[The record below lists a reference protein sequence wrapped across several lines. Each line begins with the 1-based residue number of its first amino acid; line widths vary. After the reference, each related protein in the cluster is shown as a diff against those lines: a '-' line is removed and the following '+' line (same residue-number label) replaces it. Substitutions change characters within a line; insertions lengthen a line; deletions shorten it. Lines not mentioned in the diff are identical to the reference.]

1 MTLDLG
7 QPSEKQKEFFLAR
20 ERFVGYG
27 GARGGGKSWAVRVKS
42 TLMALG
48 YAGIKILI
56 LRRTFPE
63 LRENHI
69 LPLRALL
76 TGIATFKESEKRF
89 YFPNGSSIIFGYC
102 ATEGDVLQ
110 YQGQEY
116 DVIFVDEATQFTE
129 FQFSTLTACL
139 RGANRFPKRMY
150 LTCNPGGVG
159 HAWVKRLFVDREFRA
174 DERPEDYR
182 FIKALVD
189 DNKVLME
196 SDPDYVRMLD
206 NLPTEEL
213 RRAWRYGDW
222 SVFMGQ
228 YFTMWDE
235 RVHLVD
241 PFPVPRHWAR
251 YLTLDYGLDML
262 AAYWVAVDE
271 QGLAYVYREAYKSGL
286 IISEAAELLREMGL
300 DGAGVIYAPPDL
312 WNRRQD
318 TGKSAA
324 DIFAECGVPLTKA
337 DNRRVQGWYDMAEH
351 LRVRRLPQQ
360 GNKTGGHEK
369 TGRAGARRHFSGA
382 RAYSPLAEGE
392 EGVTEEVIGE
402 GAERY
407 AALRIFRGCCPNL
420 VRCLPLVQIDE
431 KNPNDVA
438 NEPHELTHSVDA
450 IRYFCAGRPLPAE
463 RPKTEEELW
472 EDSELSEFLD
482 YGR

>member
-1 MTLDLG
+1 MTLNIG
-7 QPSEKQKEFFLAR
+7 NPSEKQKEFFLAR
-20 ERFVGYG
+20 ERFIGYG

-48 YAGIKILI
+48 YAGIKVLI

-69 LPLRALL
+69 LPMRAMLN
-76 TGIATFKESEKRF
+76 GIATFKESEKRF
-89 YFPNGSSIIFGYC
+89 YFKNGSSIIFGYC

-116 DVIFVDEATQFTE
+116 DVIFIDEATQFTE

-159 HAWVKRLFVDREFRA
+159 HAWVKRLFVDRAFRA

-189 DNKVLME
+189 DNRVLME

-235 RVHLVD
+235 RVHLVE

-262 AAYWVAVDE
+262 AAYWIAVSE
-271 QGLAYVYREAYKSGL
+271 EGLAYVYREAYRSGL

-300 DGAGVIYAPPDL
+300 DGVGVIYAPPDL

-337 DNRRVQGWYDMAEH
+337 DNRRVQGWYDMAEW
-351 LRVRRLPQQ
+351 LKVRPSRREQRDKIWSGGGNPAVTPRGTQRVYPAD
-360 GNKTGGHEK
+360 
-369 TGRAGARRHFSGA
+369 AGAYDRVANRR
-382 RAYSPLAEGE
+382 
-392 EGVTEEVIGE
+392 GVTESE
-402 GAERY
+402 ERC

-450 IRYFCAGRPLPAE
+450 IRYFCAGRPLPTE
-463 RPKTEEELW
+463 RAKTEEEEW
-472 EDSELSEFLD
+472 EDSELSEFLE

>member
-1 MTLDLG
+1 MTLNIG
-7 QPSEKQKEFFLAR
+7 APSEKQREFFLAR

-27 GARGGGKSWAVRVKS
+27 GARGGGKSWAVRVKA

-76 TGIATFKESEKRF
+76 LGLARYKETEKRF
-89 YFPNGSSIIFGYC
+89 YFVNGSSIIFGYC

-116 DVIFVDEATQFTE
+116 DVIFIDEATQFTE

-139 RGANRFPKRMY
+139 RGANDFPKRMY

-159 HAWVKRLFVDREFRA
+159 HAWVKRLFVDRAFRA

-189 DNKVLME
+189 DNRVLME

-235 RVHLVD
+235 RVHLVK

-262 AAYWVAVDE
+262 AAYWIAVDE
-271 QGLAYVYREAYKSGL
+271 QGFAYVYREAYRSGL

-300 DGAGVIYAPPDL
+300 DGVGVIYAPPDL

-324 DIFAECGVPLTKA
+324 EIFAECGVPLTKA
-337 DNRRVQGWYDMAEH
+337 DNRRVQGWYDVAEW
-351 LRVRRLPQQ
+351 L
-360 GNKTGGHEK
+360 K
-369 TGRAGARRHFSGA
+369 
-382 RAYSPLAEGE
+382 
-392 EGVTEEVIGE
+392 VIGE
-402 GAERY
+402 DAERC

-438 NEPHELTHSVDA
+438 TEPHELTHSVDA